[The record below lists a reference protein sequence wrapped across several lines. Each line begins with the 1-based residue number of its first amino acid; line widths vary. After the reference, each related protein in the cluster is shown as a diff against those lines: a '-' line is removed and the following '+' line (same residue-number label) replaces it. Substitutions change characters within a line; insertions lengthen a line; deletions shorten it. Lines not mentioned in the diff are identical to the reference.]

1 MSAQVIE
8 RPVIQDAGVEKK
20 PSPRYRVLLHNDNF
34 NLPQN
39 VVRWLMEVVL
49 LGEQTAISIMMK
61 AHTTGIGLVKVCD
74 IEMAE
79 FYVEQLQ
86 AKGLTMSMEPEE

>member
-8 RPVIQDAGVEKK
+8 RPTVKDSGVEKK
-20 PSPRYRVLLHNDNF
+20 PSPRYRVLLHNDDF

-39 VVRWLMEVVL
+39 VIMWLMEVAQL
-49 LGEQTAISIMMK
+49 DEQQAISVMWA
-61 AHTTGIGLVKVCD
+61 AHNKDIGLVKICD

-79 FYVEQLQ
+79 FYVEGLQ

>member
-49 LGEQTAISIMMK
+49 LGEQTAISIMMQ

>member
-8 RPVIQDAGVEKK
+8 RPTVKDSGVEKK
-20 PSPRYRVLLHNDNF
+20 PSPRYRVLLHNDDF
-34 NLPQN
+34 NSPHN
-39 VVRWLMEVVL
+39 VIMWLMEVAQ
-49 LGEQTAISIMMK
+49 LGEQQAISVMWA
-61 AHTTGIGLVKVCD
+61 AHTNGIGLVKICD

-79 FYVEQLQ
+79 FYVEGLQ

>member
-1 MSAQVIE
+1 MSAQVID

-20 PSPRYRVLLHNDNF
+20 PSPRYRVLLHNDDF
-34 NLPQN
+34 TPFQIVILS
-39 VVRWLMEVVL
+39 LMEIVQL
-49 LGEQTAISIMMK
+49 TEATAKHIMWT

-86 AKGLTMSMEPEE
+86 AKGLTMTMEPEE

>member
-1 MSAQVIE
+1 MSAQVID
-8 RPVIQDAGVEKK
+8 RPVIQDAAVEKK
-20 PSPRYRVLLHNDNF
+20 PSPRYRVLLHNDDF
-34 NLPQN
+34 TPFQ
-39 VVRWLMEVVL
+39 VVIFSLMEVVL
-49 LGEQTAISIMMK
+49 LTEATAKHIMWA

-79 FYVEQLQ
+79 FYVEQLK

>member
-1 MSAQVIE
+1 MSAQVID
-8 RPVIQDAGVEKK
+8 RPVIQNSDVQKK
-20 PSPRYRVLLHNDNF
+20 PSPRYRVLLHNDDF

-39 VVRWLMEVVL
+39 VVSWLMEVAGL
-49 LGEQTAISIMMK
+49 SQQTAINVMMT
-61 AHTTGIGLVKVCD
+61 AHTTGIGLVKICD

-79 FYVEQLQ
+79 HYVEALQ

>member
-49 LGEQTAISIMMK
+49 LGEQTAISIMME